1 MSITA
6 EPVRVD
12 RGASLAL
19 RYALRELRGGLRG
32 FYVFIAC
39 IALGVMAIA
48 GVGSVAASLGDGL
61 AREGRTLLGGDVAF
75 SLIQREAKPD
85 EVAFLRGRGQVSIA
99 ATLRAMART
108 GDGRL
113 ALVEVKAVDAQYPMI
128 GELTLNPKMPIG
140 DVLAERD
147 GAFGAAVDSTLLARL
162 DLKLGDRVSVGNAT
176 FELRSVVDTEPDRL
190 AGGLGFG
197 PRFLI
202 SEQALRATGLLQ
214 PGSLVRWIYRLKLPD
229 NAAGDKATATLID
242 EVRTALPQAGWEIR
256 SRSNAS
262 PQLERTIS
270 RFTQFLTL
278 VGLAA
283 LLVGGVGVA
292 NAVKSHIDRRRD
304 VIAAFKALGATGRD
318 VFAIY
323 LTQVTVLAVI
333 GSVIGLAVGAALPF
347 IIVGLFGKL
356 LPLPVVPALHPDQL
370 LMSLIYGL
378 LTALAFGL
386 WPLGRVHDVPVA
398 ALFRETV
405 TGEGQRPRWRYLALM
420 MIVIALL
427 IAVAIGLAY
436 DKKVAA
442 VFVASSIV
450 VFAVL
455 RGVAAAVMALARRMP
470 RSNITMLRLAITNIY
485 RPGALTPSVVMSLGL
500 GLAVLVTITQID
512 GNLRRQFLAALPD
525 RAPSFYFIDIPTNDA
540 ARFGEFLKQTSPQS
554 TVEDVPMLRGRI
566 VAARG
571 VKAEDLNAS
580 TDSEWVLQSDRGLT
594 YTGEIPKGSK
604 IVEGKWWGADYNG
617 PPLISIEKRIADG
630 LGLKLGD
637 PIVVNVLG
645 RDITATIG
653 NMRTIDWQSLGI
665 NFVLV
670 FSPNAFKGAP
680 HTHVATLTETH
691 PDSSSDARI
700 IKSVADA
707 FPMVTSVRVREALE
721 TIGTV
726 VTNLAL
732 AIRGASAVT
741 LISAILVLGGA
752 LAAGHRHRV
761 YDAVILKTLGATR
774 ARLLGAYA
782 LEYLMIGFATAVFG
796 VIAGS
801 VAAWLIVTRLMTL
814 SFVWQAGSATAVVA
828 AALLVTV
835 GLGLMGTLLALN
847 QKPATVLRNL

>member
-1 MSITA
+1 MSTVS
-6 EPVRVD
+6 EPIHGGRA
-12 RGASLAL
+12 ASLPL

-48 GVGSVAASLGDGL
+48 GVGSVAASLGEGL

-85 EVAFLRGRGQVSIA
+85 EVAFLRARGEVSVA

-113 ALVEVKAVDAQYPMI
+113 ALVELKAVDAAYPML
-128 GELTLNPKMPIG
+128 GELTLDPKLPAS
-140 DVLAERD
+140 DLLAERD

-162 DLKLGDRVSVGNAT
+162 DLRLGDRVTLGGAA
-176 FELRSVVDTEPDRL
+176 FQIRSVVGAEPDKL
-190 AGGLGFG
+190 AGGVGLG

-202 SEQALRATGLLQ
+202 SEAALRATGLLQ
-214 PGSLVRWIYRLKLPD
+214 PGSLVRWIYRVRLPD
-229 NAAGDKATATLID
+229 DAASDRALTTLTD
-242 EVRTALPQAGWEIR
+242 DVRSALPEAGWEVR
-256 SRSNAS
+256 SRANAS

-318 VFAIY
+318 VFSIY
-323 LTQVTVLAVI
+323 LTQVVVLAGL
-333 GSVIGLAVGAALPF
+333 GSVIGLAAGAALPF
-347 IIVGLFGKL
+347 VIVGLFGKL

-370 LMSLIYGL
+370 ALSLVYGL

-398 ALFRETV
+398 ALFREVV
-405 TGEGQRPRWRYLALM
+405 TSQWHRPRWRYLGLM
-420 MIVIALL
+420 AVVVALL
-427 IAVAIGLAY
+427 IAVVIGLAY
-436 DKKVAA
+436 DKRVAA

-450 VFAVL
+450 VFALL
-455 RGVAAAVMALARRMP
+455 RGIAAGLMALARRLP
-470 RSNITMLRLAITNIY
+470 RTRITMLRLAIANIY

-525 RAPSFYFIDIPTNDA
+525 HAPSFYFIDIPTA
-540 ARFGEFLKQTSPQS
+540 EAGRFSAFLKTTAPDS
-554 TVEDVPMLRGRI
+554 TIEDVPMLRGRI

-571 VKAEDLNAS
+571 VKAEDLKAS

-604 IVEGKWWGADYNG
+604 IVEGQWWGADYDG
-617 PPLISIEKRIADG
+617 PPLVSIEKKIADG
-630 LGLKLGD
+630 LGLKIGD
-637 PIVVNVLG
+637 QIVVNVLG
-645 RDITATIG
+645 RDIPATIG
-653 NMRTIDWQSLGI
+653 NMRTVDWQGLGI

-670 FSPNAFKGAP
+670 FSPNAFRGAP
-680 HTHVATLTETH
+680 HTHIATLTETH
-691 PDSSSDARI
+691 PDAAGDARI

-721 TIGTV
+721 TIGSV
-726 VTNLAL
+726 ITNLVL

-828 AALLVTV
+828 AALIVTV
-835 GLGLMGTLLALN
+835 GLGLAGTLLALN